1 MFESFC
7 WAYSLCRD
15 LNSPEQTWTVLNSS
29 SWMCYLTNIPCKN
42 GFYLCFLWW
51 NKQDSHKIGK
61 LRTLRV
67 FSWSFPFAREIK
79 LWIFFVCED
88 LIFIKF
94 MKFLLCSRRLIYLLP
109 TVGWSWQ
116 VVGGGGRRNSRK
128 IDPGRVA
135 EWSEV
140 SVKAAQS
147 NFEWVWDDLGLNF
160 SRNKFCSRQ
169 KRSNL
174 A

>member
-61 LRTLRV
+61 LRSLRV
-67 FSWSFPFAREIK
+67 FSWRLSFRERNKTLNIFCLRRFNFHQIYEVFALLASTHLSPPNCRLK
-79 LWIFFVCED
+79 LTGCWWRRTQEQPENRPGQSCRVVWGVSETCPVKFWVCSRWSGS
-88 LIFIKF
+88 
-94 MKFLLCSRRLIYLLP
+94 KFL
-109 TVGWSWQ
+109 
-116 VVGGGGRRNSRK
+116 
-128 IDPGRVA
+128 
-135 EWSEV
+135 
-140 SVKAAQS
+140 
-147 NFEWVWDDLGLNF
+147 
-160 SRNKFCSRQ
+160 Q
-169 KRSNL
+169 K
-174 A
+174 